1 MESTAGE
8 YFGARVREYDAL
20 IRACV
25 PRYDEMLER
34 LVAYLPAGAERI
46 LELGTG
52 TGNLALAVAERF
64 PDARLTLVDAA
75 PEMLE
80 VAGERLPAAEGIV
93 ARFEELAVPAEPY
106 DLITSAI
113 SLHHV
118 QDKATLYRRLFESL
132 RPGGSLVFADQ
143 LLGRTPELHG
153 LNWEAWL
160 AHCRLPGHCTEEQTQ
175 SFLDHAAAHD
185 HYTSLEEHFELL
197 RAAGFVELDCVWRNW
212 IWGIVHARRPS

>member
-52 TGNLALAVAERF
+52 TGNLALAVAGRF
-64 PDARLTLVDAA
+64 PAAQLMLVDAA
-75 PEMLE
+75 PEMLA
-80 VAGERLPAAEGIV
+80 VAGERLPQAEPIV
-93 ARFEELAVPAEPY
+93 ARFEALELPAASF
-106 DLITSAI
+106 DLVTSAI

-118 QDKATLYRRLFESL
+118 EDKAALYRTLYGCL
-132 RPGGSLVFADQ
+132 RPGGALVFADQ
-143 LLGRTPELHG
+143 LLGRTADLHG

-175 SFLDHAAAHD
+175 SFLDHAEAHD
-185 HYTSLEEHFELL
+185 HYTPLEEHFELL

-212 IWGIVHARRPS
+212 IWGIVYARRPS